1 MAEILLL
8 VLVAFAVSSILAA
21 RGDDDAAAPR
31 ADAPR
36 AGRDAPVVAQPR
48 AQRSTNATDTVDVDG
63 ARLVKRDGRFGFVR
77 NFGLDPKELD
87 ELYVYTVAGAIDDLP
102 RPVQDLLE
110 KLHGEGCALGLAITA
125 FLFHGRGLADGEAI
139 YVAVSR
145 ASARVPRARAVAFI
159 DRRHAC

>member
-8 VLVAFAVSSILAA
+8 VLLGFAVSSILTA
-21 RGDDDAAAPR
+21 RRDDDPAAPHAAPPRSGDGAR
-31 ADAPR
+31 AVPPARPPASPEAP
-36 AGRDAPVVAQPR
+36 Q
-48 AQRSTNATDTVDVDG
+48 TVDADG

-77 NFGLDPKELD
+77 TFGLDPRELD

-110 KLHGEGCALGLAITA
+110 KLHGEGCALGLAITG
-125 FLFHGRGLADGEAI
+125 FLFHGRALTHGEAI